1 MIKRVSILVMLL
13 AAVVVLLGV
22 SCNGEASLH
31 NEEELVSVCFG
42 ESSSRALSASLDSFA
57 GNKESY
63 FWAYEARK
71 IDSSKL
77 RRGETA
83 TYKAFDPDSANWV
96 RRDENGAPVAG
107 ITDSV
112 LSGFSQ
118 GTWKFM
124 LYACKGVLGDNPSTP
139 EVETDYVVDYVLVYK
154 GEKPSV
160 ILKNSGANPGA
171 APNVVSVTVSP
182 VKDAGNGTLAVS
194 VNSIVT
200 ASTNYEGQISKVYV
214 GYQVI
219 GSSDPFEFTEVTGDY
234 SVSPT
239 QGPGTYTVKVRFDL
253 KDYSSVIS
261 TLVVTVYSNLT
272 TTVDGKID
280 GVVSSTT

>member
-57 GNKESY
+57 LNKDSY
-63 FWAYEARK
+63 FWAYEAK
-71 IDSSKL
+71 KTDNSKL
-77 RRGETA
+77 KRGETA
-83 TYKAFDPDSANWV
+83 SYGESFDPSSANWV
-96 RRDENGAPVAG
+96 RRDEYGDPAAG
-107 ITDSV
+107 ITGSK

-124 LYACKGVLGDNPSTP
+124 LYACIRTGSGTGADP
-139 EVETDYVVDYVLVYK
+139 YVYSVVYK
-154 GEKPSV
+154 GENPNV
-160 ILKNSGANPGA
+160 LLKNSGANPGA
-171 APNVVSVTVSP
+171 VPNVVSVTVSP

-200 ASTNYEGQISKVYV
+200 ASTTYNDHISKKYV
-214 GYQVI
+214 GYAVT
-219 GSSDPFEFTEVTGDY
+219 GSTPEPFPFTEVTGDY
-234 SVSPT
+234 SVSLT
-239 QGPGTYTVKVRFDL
+239 PGTYTVKVKFDL
-253 KDYSSVIS
+253 TENNNTTSVIS
-261 TLVVTVYSNLT
+261 TIVVTVYSNLT

>member
-13 AAVVVLLGV
+13 AAVVVLLAV

-71 IDSSKL
+71 IDSSEL

-83 TYKAFDPDSANWV
+83 TYNAFNPATANWV

-124 LYACKGVLGDNPSTP
+124 LYACRKVTGDNPST
-139 EVETDYVVDYVLVYK
+139 EAVETEYFVLVYK
-154 GEKPSV
+154 GENPSV
-160 ILKNSGANPGA
+160 VLKNSGANPGA
-171 APNVVSVTVSP
+171 ALNVVSVTVSP

-200 ASTNYEGQISKVYV
+200 ASTTYKDHISKKYV
-214 GYQVI
+214 GYLVT
-219 GSSDPFEFTEVTGDY
+219 GSSNPFQFTEVTGDY
-234 SVSPT
+234 SVPLA
-239 QGPGTYTVKVRFDL
+239 PGTYTVKVKFDL
-253 KDYSSVIS
+253 DNSNSVIS
-261 TLVVTVYSNLT
+261 TLVITVYSNLT

>member
-1 MIKRVSILVMLL
+1 MRKRVSILMMLL
-13 AAVVVLLGV
+13 AALVLLAV

-31 NEEELVSVCFG
+31 EEEELVSVCFG
-42 ESSSRALSASLDSFA
+42 ESSSRALSASLDSFVTY
-57 GNKESY
+57 KDSY
-63 FWAYEARK
+63 FWAYEAMK

-77 RRGETA
+77 RRGETDTYGGTFNPA
-83 TYKAFDPDSANWV
+83 TANWV

-124 LYACKGVLGDNPSTP
+124 LYAYIRTGSGTGSDP
-139 EVETDYVVDYVLVYK
+139 YVYKLVYK
-154 GEKPSV
+154 GENQSV

-194 VNSIVT
+194 VDSIV
-200 ASTNYEGQISKVYV
+200 ASSTTYNDHISKKYV
-214 GYQVI
+214 GYA
-219 GSSDPFEFTEVTGDY
+219 VTGSTPEPFPFTVVTGNY
-234 SVSPT
+234 SVSLT
-239 QGPGTYTVKVRFDL
+239 PGTYTVKVKFDL
-253 KDYSSVIS
+253 TENNNTTSVIS
-261 TLVVTVYSNLT
+261 TIVVTVYSNLT

>member
-13 AAVVVLLGV
+13 AAVVVLLAV

-42 ESSSRALSASLDSFA
+42 ESSSRALSASLDSFV

-83 TYKAFDPDSANWV
+83 TYGGTFDPDSANWV

-124 LYACKGVLGDNPSTP
+124 LYACIRTGEGT
-139 EVETDYVVDYVLVYK
+139 VVDPYVYKVVYK
-154 GEKPSV
+154 GENPSV

-171 APNVVSVTVSP
+171 LPNVVSVTVSP

-200 ASTNYEGQISKVYV
+200 ASTNYAGRIVKKYV
-214 GYQVI
+214 GYVVT
-219 GSSDPFEFTEVTGDY
+219 GSSPEPFPFTEVTGDY

-239 QGPGTYTVKVRFDL
+239 QGPGTYTVKVKFDL
-253 KDYSSVIS
+253 NDSSSVIS
-261 TLVVTVYSNLT
+261 TIVVTVYSNLT